1 VSTPATPSSPPKPI
15 TELWRPELTRLPRLN
30 PARRLFRRCLR
41 AACRILLIACTRPTV
56 RGMGNFPRRGPALV
70 VTNHLGD
77 ADMLVFQACLPVT
90 GEILTKIELIGLPV
104 LGRLL
109 EAFGVIWVHRG
120 RPDRR
125 ALSAALEGLRQ
136 GRFVAVA
143 PEGRESL
150 TGGLEP
156 GTEGA
161 AFLALQAGVP
171 VVPVTVTGTENAH
184 LLPALKRL
192 RRTPITL
199 TVGEPF
205 VLRQPADRHTAIRE
219 GTRRIMETLAR
230 QLPAELRG
238 VYAYITD

>member
-1 VSTPATPSSPPKPI
+1 M
-15 TELWRPELTRLPRLN
+15 
-30 PARRLFRRCLR
+30 
-41 AACRILLIACTRPTV
+41 RPTV
-56 RGMGNFPRRGPALV
+56 RGLEHFPRRGPALV

-77 ADMLVFQACLPVT
+77 ADMLVFQACLPAT
-90 GEILTKIELIGLPV
+90 GEILAKIELIALPV

-125 ALSAALEGLRQ
+125 ALEAALEGLRQ
-136 GRFVAVA
+136 GRFVAVS

-150 TGGLEP
+150 SGGLEP

-161 AFLALQAGVP
+161 AFLALRGGVP
-171 VVPVTVTGTENAH
+171 VVPVTVTGTENARV
-184 LLPALKRL
+184 LPNLKRL
-192 RRTPITL
+192 RRTPVTL

-205 VLRQPADRHTAIRE
+205 VLAQLADRHAAVRA
-219 GTRRIMETLAR
+219 GTVRIMETLAR

-238 VYAYITD
+238 AYGYITN

>member
-1 VSTPATPSSPPKPI
+1 MSTPTAPSSPPKPI
-15 TELWRPELTRLPRLN
+15 TEFWRPELTRLPRLTR
-30 PARRLFRRCLR
+30 ARRLFRRCLR
-41 AACRILLIACTRPTV
+41 LLCRILLFVCTRPAV
-56 RGMGNFPRRGPALV
+56 RGLEHLPRRGPALV

-77 ADMLVFQACLPVT
+77 ADLLVFQACLPIT
-90 GEILTKIELIGLPV
+90 GEILAKIELIDLPV

-125 ALSAALEGLRQ
+125 ALTAALEGLRQ

-171 VVPVTVTGTENAH
+171 VVPVTVTGTENTR
-184 LLPALKRL
+184 LLPNLKKL
-192 RRTPITL
+192 RRTPVTL

-205 VLRQPADRHTAIRE
+205 LLPQPADRHAAIRE
-219 GTRRIMETLAR
+219 GTVHIMETLAR